1 MSIMKLNANQFEF
14 DLRPG
19 TIDDVPLLHAFIHEM
34 AVFEKLTLFATEASL
49 REAFF
54 GAQPAAYTLLA
65 FDEGKPIGYIVYLY
79 NFSTMLGQRGL
90 WLEDLYVRPEY
101 RGKGV
106 GKALMAYLKTFAV
119 EQGCGRFEW
128 MVLDWNEDAIAF
140 YKGLGAQMLDDWRV
154 CRVVMG

>member
-1 MSIMKLNANQFEF
+1 MKLNANQFEF
-14 DLRPG
+14 ELRPG

-34 AVFEKLTLFATEASL
+34 AVFEKLTLYATEASL

-65 FDEGKPIGYIVYLY
+65 FDKGKPIGYIVYLY

-106 GKALMAYLKTFAV
+106 GKALMAYLKTFAA